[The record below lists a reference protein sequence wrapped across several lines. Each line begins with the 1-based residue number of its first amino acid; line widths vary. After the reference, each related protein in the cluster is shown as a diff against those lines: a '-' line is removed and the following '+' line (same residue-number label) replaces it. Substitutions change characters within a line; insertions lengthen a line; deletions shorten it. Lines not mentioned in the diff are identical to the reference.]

1 MALLTSSKTFT
12 MAKEKLLS
20 CKDELKNYQF
30 WKAVRC
36 EFLVTML
43 LIFVGCGSWTHS
55 DNSSIRELKIALCFG
70 LAVATLV
77 QCVGHISGAHLN
89 PAVTMAMLVTRNLSI
104 LRAIFYMIAQCVGGI
119 AGAGILYGL
128 TPNATYHSLGV
139 ASVRDDMPLAQA
151 FGMEFMITFIMVF
164 TVFANVDPRRAD
176 MGSRS
181 LAIGL
186 SYTLG
191 NLLALNT
198 TGACMNPARALG
210 PALVMNIWKHQWLYW
225 IGPLLG
231 GIIGGFTYEYTH
243 DSSEQLQYFKRSFR
257 RKKTAM
263 QRSRSIHSSN
273 STVSTEMTF
282 TPTSEDLVI

>member
-1 MALLTSSKTFT
+1 MAMLSSSKTFT
-12 MAKEKLLS
+12 MAKEKLTS

-55 DNSSIRELKIALCFG
+55 ENSSTRELKIALCFG

-77 QCVGHISGAHLN
+77 QCVGHISGAHMN

-104 LRAIFYMIAQCVGGI
+104 LRSLFYMIAQCVGGI

-128 TPNATYHSLGV
+128 TPNVTYHSLGV
-139 ASVRDDMPLAQA
+139 ASVRDDMPLGQA
-151 FGMEFMITFIMVF
+151 FGIEFMITFIMVF

-191 NLLALNT
+191 NLVAVSYRVLLE
-198 TGACMNPARALG
+198 G
-210 PALVMNIWKHQWLYW
+210 VKNI
-225 IGPLLG
+225 PL
-231 GIIGGFTYEYTH
+231 
-243 DSSEQLQYFKRSFR
+243 K
-257 RKKTAM
+257 
-263 QRSRSIHSSN
+263 
-273 STVSTEMTF
+273 
-282 TPTSEDLVI
+282 